1 MIAKGRPRLAKG
13 NNLERAYSLVLS
25 AQQHRSEISWWRYEG
40 ITLKLADDTRYTP
53 DFAIML
59 ANGEMEMHETKGFMR
74 DDAWVKLKV
83 AAQQFP
89 FRFVLVK
96 KVKGGNWD
104 FKEV

>member
-1 MIAKGRPRLAKG
+1 MIAKGRPRPSGGNKTEQAYGALLALRQCAG
-13 NNLERAYSLVLS
+13 
-25 AQQHRSEISWWRYEG
+25 EILWWRYEG

-53 DFAIML
+53 DFTLML

-96 KVKGGNWD
+96 KAKGGWEY
-104 FKEV
+104 KEV